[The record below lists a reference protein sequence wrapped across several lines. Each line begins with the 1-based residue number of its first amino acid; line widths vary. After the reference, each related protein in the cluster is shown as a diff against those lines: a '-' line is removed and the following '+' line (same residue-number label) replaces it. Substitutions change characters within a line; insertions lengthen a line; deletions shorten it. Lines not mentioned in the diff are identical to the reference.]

1 MEPMGEDDAVCEH
14 FQGAAELVGKRW
26 NPLLVHAMRTGITR
40 FSDIRDAVP
49 GLSDHVLSQ
58 RLKELEAAGIVERTV
73 TPSPPVCI
81 AYRLTEGGEALA
93 EVMGELASWAERWA
107 VVPEATAAP

>member
-58 RLKELEAAGIVERTV
+58 RLKELETAGIIERTV
-73 TPSPPVCI
+73 APTTPVCI
-81 AYRLTEGGEALA
+81 SYRLTERGEGLA
-93 EVMGELASWAERWA
+93 DVMSELARWAERWA
-107 VVPEATAAP
+107 ATPATT